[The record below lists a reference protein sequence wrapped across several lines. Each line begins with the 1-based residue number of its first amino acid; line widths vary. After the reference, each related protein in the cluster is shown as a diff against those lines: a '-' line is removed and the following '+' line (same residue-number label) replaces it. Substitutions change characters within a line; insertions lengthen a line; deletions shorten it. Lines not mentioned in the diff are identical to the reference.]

1 MTLRPLHWL
10 SSGYFEKLQGAD
22 VHWYPLQVHTLGRS
36 DSPFLRGGREMSPSH
51 RILIRA
57 YIYILW
63 TESAILE
70 FKNAKVLCCIQ
81 RTHFVTSIADC
92 KVQGTPI
99 FFPKKKK
106 GKRYWYVRRVL
117 IFDFTID
124 CWLWNATFRHY
135 NFLSERK
142 EFITTV
148 LVFLSLHKKEYFDK
162 FKRQLKLF
170 SSIHRFLTCVVL
182 KIFASGADCGF

>member
-1 MTLRPLHWL
+1 MQERYTSLLDLTLRPLHSL
-10 SSGYFEKLQGAD
+10 PSGYFEKL
-22 VHWYPLQVHTLGRS
+22 R
-36 DSPFLRGGREMSPSH
+36 
-51 RILIRA
+51 
-57 YIYILW
+57 
-63 TESAILE
+63 
-70 FKNAKVLCCIQ
+70 VLCTS
-81 RTHFVTSIADC
+81 RTHFVTSVADC

-99 FFPKKKK
+99 FLTKKKK
-106 GKRYWYVRRVL
+106 GKRYWYVRHVL

-124 CWLWNATFRHY
+124 CWLWNATYRHY

-142 EFITTV
+142 EFLTTV

-162 FKRQLKLF
+162 FKWQLKLF